1 MSKEEVWYKD
11 TGVLVWLII
20 VFGIPIILSLVL

>member
-1 MSKEEVWYKD
+1 MSKEEIWDQV
-11 TGVLVWLII
+11 GVLVWLII

>member
-11 TGVLVWLII
+11 TGVLVWL
-20 VFGIPIILSLVL
+20 FFFWGIPIILSLVL